1 MNKVISEI
9 EHSILGS
16 IILDNNLMIEAIG
29 QGVAADMFISGYNRE
44 LWSIFKKLHHKK
56 MSIDI
61 NTIMQENKGESGK
74 IGGVS
79 YISEVAS
86 CVASLAGFKDWLK
99 ILIQKYQERK
109 IKELGQ
115 YISKE
120 TGKDPDEIISAIQQQ
135 TLDILKIGAN
145 DLQDKE
151 TRYMNHIDN
160 KYKIKFGEVE
170 SAYKSGF
177 IHLDERIG
185 GFKKGNY
192 ITIVSGSGVGKTT
205 FSINMA
211 LRMAKQG
218 IKTAYYTVEMTEG
231 EMLDKIAASELEL
244 DFKKISASNLDDHE
258 MNQVESLTSKL
269 LEIPLDI
276 IQDVTTTEEL
286 LNDIMYRVLSSKLE
300 VVFVD
305 YLQLYCE
312 SSRGNNLSEKLGDL
326 TINLKK
332 LAQRNNITIIA
343 LAQTNRTAN
352 ARTKDDDP
360 LSFMLSE
367 QDIQDS
373 SRIFQN
379 SNIVL
384 GIARN
389 TFLDDEDK
397 RKTLIEKKS
406 LNYNTLDITSNP
418 ELMIVQVMKNRS
430 GSIGKVGLRFIGR
443 YSNVDKFRT

>member
-258 MNQVESLTSKL
+258 
-269 LEIPLDI
+269 IP
-276 IQDVTTTEEL
+276 
-286 LNDIMYRVLSSKLE
+286 M
-300 VVFVD
+300 
-305 YLQLYCE
+305 C
-312 SSRGNNLSEKLGDL
+312 
-326 TINLKK
+326 
-332 LAQRNNITIIA
+332 
-343 LAQTNRTAN
+343 
-352 ARTKDDDP
+352 
-360 LSFMLSE
+360 
-367 QDIQDS
+367 
-373 SRIFQN
+373 
-379 SNIVL
+379 
-384 GIARN
+384 
-389 TFLDDEDK
+389 
-397 RKTLIEKKS
+397 
-406 LNYNTLDITSNP
+406 
-418 ELMIVQVMKNRS
+418 
-430 GSIGKVGLRFIGR
+430 
-443 YSNVDKFRT
+443 